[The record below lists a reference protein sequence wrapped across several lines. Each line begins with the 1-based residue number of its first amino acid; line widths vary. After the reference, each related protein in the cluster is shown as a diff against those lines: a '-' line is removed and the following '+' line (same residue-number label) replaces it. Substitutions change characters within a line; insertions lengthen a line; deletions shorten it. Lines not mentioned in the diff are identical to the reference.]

1 MITTNVSSFNPD
13 TLNHIFNF
21 ILRGVNEEDREDV
34 KQDSI
39 VKILTAINKG
49 TIKKDISTFSHTII
63 KRSVVDYYRK
73 KNGKLHNAVQ
83 RFIIVMEQTKK
94 DQ

>member
-73 KNGKLHNAVQ
+73 KTENYTMQYNGSLL
-83 RFIIVMEQTKK
+83 
-94 DQ
+94 